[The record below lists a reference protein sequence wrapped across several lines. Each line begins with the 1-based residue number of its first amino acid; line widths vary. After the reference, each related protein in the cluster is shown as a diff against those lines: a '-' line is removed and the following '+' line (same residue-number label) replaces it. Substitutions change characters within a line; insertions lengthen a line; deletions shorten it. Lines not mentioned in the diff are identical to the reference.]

1 MSDPGVAAL
10 GTWSGG
16 RFIHFGEPIAE
27 ERLVS
32 LLRPDQRLN
41 TVLGADVYGEGEA
54 DRLLARALEGSRRE
68 EVCVIE
74 AVGHDFYRGQ
84 RNGPKGFPRFT
95 DDALRGPADYASYLR
110 MATEASLERCRLDHF
125 DVLLLHNPDRIGYTS
140 EAVWQAMAAL
150 RDAGLT
156 RMIGVAPGPANG
168 FTLDL
173 IGCFERFGAMIDWA
187 MLILN
192 PLEPWPAELALAAAA
207 QADVSVIAR
216 VVDYGGLFHDD
227 IRAGHVFRSGDHRA
241 FRPHGWVEAG
251 LERIEEM
258 RPIAERN
265 GLSLLQLACQWDLA
279 HPAVSCV
286 APTLIQEAGE
296 RARPIEDQRAE
307 LAALSSTGPLSA
319 ADVALIRAL
328 GDNTGCMTLKGATP
342 EHDGAELPDRWALD
356 EEQWALA
363 ARWQIDPKVDLRAHA
378 VAAPSGR

>member
-1 MSDPGVAAL
+1 MSDPGIAAL

-16 RFIHFGEPIAE
+16 RFIHFGEAIAE

-32 LLRPDQRLN
+32 LLRPDQRIN
-41 TVLGADVYGEGEA
+41 TVLSADVYGEGEA
-54 DRLLARALEGSRRE
+54 DRILARALEGSRRE

-95 DDALRGPADYASYLR
+95 DRSLRGPADYASYLR
-110 MATEASLERCRLDHF
+110 MATEASLERCRINHF
-125 DVLLLHNPDRIGYTS
+125 DVLLLHNPDRTGYTS
-140 EAVWQAMAAL
+140 EAVWQAMATL

-192 PLEPWPAELALAAAA
+192 PLEPWPAELALAAAT
-207 QADVSVIAR
+207 QADVRVIAR

-227 IRAGHVFRSGDHRA
+227 IRAGHQFRTGDHRA
-241 FRPHGWVEAG
+241 FRPRGWVEAG
-251 LERIEEM
+251 LEQIDAM

-265 GLSLLQLACQWDLA
+265 GLTLLQLACQWDLA
-279 HPAVSCV
+279 HRAVSCV
-286 APTLIQEAGE
+286 APTLIQEAGAQ
-296 RARPIEDQRAE
+296 ARPIEDERAE
-307 LAALSSTGPLSA
+307 LAALSATAPLSS

-328 GDNTGCMTLKGATP
+328 GDNRGCMALKGATP

-363 ARWQIDPKVDLRAHA
+363 ARWQIDPDVDLRAHQ
-378 VAAPSGR
+378 VAARSGP

>member
-1 MSDPGVAAL
+1 MSDPGIAAL

-27 ERLVS
+27 DRLVS
-32 LLRPDQRLN
+32 LLRPDQRIN
-41 TVLGADVYGEGEA
+41 TVLSADVYGEGEA
-54 DRLLARALEGSRRE
+54 DRILARALEGSRRE

-95 DDALRGPADYASYLR
+95 DRSLRGPADYASYLR

-125 DVLLLHNPDRIGYTS
+125 DVLLLHNPDRTGYTS

-150 RDAGLT
+150 RDAGLA

-207 QADVSVIAR
+207 QADVRVIAR
-216 VVDYGGLFHDD
+216 VVDYGGLFHGD
-227 IRAGHVFRSGDHRA
+227 IRAGHVFRTGDHRA
-241 FRPHGWVEAG
+241 FRPRGWVEAG
-251 LERIEEM
+251 LEQIDAM

-265 GLSLLQLACQWDLA
+265 GLTLLQLACQWDLA
-279 HPAVSCV
+279 HRAVSCV
-286 APTLIQEAGE
+286 APTLIQEAGAQ
-296 RARPIEDQRAE
+296 ARPIEDERAE
-307 LAALSSTGPLSA
+307 LAALSSTAPLSS

-328 GDNTGCMTLKGATP
+328 GDNTGCMALKGATP

-363 ARWQIDPKVDLRAHA
+363 ARWQIDPDVDLRAHQ
-378 VAAPSGR
+378 VAARSGP

>member
-1 MSDPGVAAL
+1 MSDPGIAAL

-16 RFIHFGEPIAE
+16 RFIHFGEAIAE

-32 LLRPDQRLN
+32 LLRPDQRIN
-41 TVLGADVYGEGEA
+41 TVLSADVYGEGEG
-54 DRLLARALEGSRRE
+54 DRILARALEGSRRE

-95 DDALRGPADYASYLR
+95 DRSLRGPADYASYLR
-110 MATEASLERCRLDHF
+110 MATEASLERCRIDHF
-125 DVLLLHNPDRIGYTS
+125 DVLLLHNPDRTGYTS
-140 EAVWQAMAAL
+140 EAVWQAMATL

-173 IGCFERFGAMIDWA
+173 IGCFERFGAIIDWA

-192 PLEPWPAELALAAAA
+192 PLEPWPGELALAAAT
-207 QADVSVIAR
+207 QADVHVIAR

-227 IRAGHVFRSGDHRA
+227 IRAGHAFRTGDHRA
-241 FRPHGWVEAG
+241 FRPRGWVEAG
-251 LERIEEM
+251 LEQIDAM

-265 GLSLLQLACQWDLA
+265 GLTLLQLACQWDLA
-279 HPAVSCV
+279 HRAVSCV
-286 APTLIQEAGE
+286 APTLIQEAGAQ
-296 RARPIEDQRAE
+296 ARPIEDERAE
-307 LAALSSTGPLSA
+307 LAALSSATPLSA

-328 GDNTGCMTLKGATP
+328 GDNTGCMALKGATP

-356 EEQWALA
+356 DEQWALA
-363 ARWQIDPKVDLRAHA
+363 ARWQIDPDVDLRAHQ
-378 VAAPSGR
+378 VAARSGP